1 MSRKNTIDRS
11 DILDLKFYA
20 TVRKARRAE
29 MIAQKKN
36 RRVAVGP
43 NATLHFESYQ
53 TMLYQVQEM
62 LHTERGGDEQ
72 LVDELAAYDP
82 LIPKGNELVCTLM
95 LEYEDPIIRDRQL
108 RALGGIEESIAIEF
122 EGEKIQ
128 ADWEKDVE
136 RTTAEGKTSS
146 IHFLRFP
153 FTDKQANAF
162 RRPNLR
168 AVIAISHENYG
179 HMAVIP
185 ETVRTELANDL

>member
-29 MIAQKKN
+29 MIAHKKN